1 MKKNMKAIL
10 ALLLAFAMVFSMA
23 ACGSSSSE
31 EPAAEEPAAE
41 EPAEQ
46 GKVLNI
52 WCWNDEFQTRF
63 NDYYPEVEEAAED
76 GSTTTLK
83 DGTVVNWIIEPN
95 ENNNYQTKLDEAL
108 LNQESASDDEKIDLF
123 LVEADYARK
132 YTNSDATMNIAD
144 LNGVLDATADQ
155 YDYTKEVVSDADGN
169 VKGVSWQACPGLI
182 AYRRSI
188 AKDVL
193 GTDDPEKVQEAL
205 ADWDKF
211 AETAKKMAD
220 KGYKMLSG
228 YDDTFRPF
236 YNNDAAPFVE
246 DDKTINIDKNIM
258 EWVKMTKEY
267 TDNGWNNKTSLWQ
280 EDWNKDQGKDSKVF
294 CIPACTWEID
304 FTLTGNADPD
314 QTKDPEKS
322 AWGDYAVCVGP
333 VSWCWGGTWLT
344 AAAGTD
350 NTDLVSDIMIKM
362 TTDPEILNKIATEKG
377 DFVNSKSVIADL
389 AENYEGN
396 DFLGGQNHYALL
408 SDSAANLSLK
418 IASAY
423 DQGIIETM
431 QGSMKDYFDGNADLE
446 KAKANFETAIKE
458 KYPNLETVNWPE
470 E

>member
-1 MKKNMKAIL
+1 MMKKNVKTIL
-10 ALLLAFAMVFSMA
+10 VLLLAFAMVFSMA
-23 ACGSSSSE
+23 ACGGNGGSESE
-31 EPAAEEPAAE
+31 EPAEEA
-41 EPAEQ
+41 AEQ

-108 LNQESASDDEKIDLF
+108 LNQESASADEKIDLF

-144 LNGVLDATADQ
+144 LNGVVDATADQ

-188 AKDVL
+188 AKEVL

>member
-1 MKKNMKAIL
+1 MMKKNVKTIL
-10 ALLLAFAMVFSMA
+10 VLLLAFAMVFSMA
-23 ACGSSSSE
+23 ACGGNGGSESE
-31 EPAAEEPAAE
+31 EPAEEA
-41 EPAEQ
+41 AEQ

-63 NDYYPEVEEAAED
+63 NDYYPEVKEVAKD
-76 GSTTTLK
+76 GSTTTLN
-83 DGTVVNWIIEPN
+83 DGTTVNWIVEPN
-95 ENNNYQTKLDEAL
+95 EGNNYQTKLDEAL
-108 LNQESASDDEKIDLF
+108 LKQADAAADDKIDLF

-132 YTNSDATMNIAD
+132 YTNSEATMNIAD
-144 LNGVLDATADQ
+144 LDGVLDATSDQ
-155 YDYTKEVVSDADGN
+155 YEYTKEVVSDADGN

-193 GTDDPEKVQEAL
+193 GTDDPAEVQKAL
-205 ADWDKF
+205 ADWDTF
-211 AETAKKMAD
+211 EDTAEKMKA

-236 YNNDAAPFVE
+236 YNNDKAPFVE
-246 DDKTINIDKNIM
+246 DGKTVNIDKNIM
-258 EWVKMTKEY
+258 DWVKMTKEY
-267 TDNGWNNKTSLWQ
+267 TEKGYNNKTSLWG

-314 QTKDPEKS
+314 GTKDPEKS

-344 AAAGTD
+344 AATGTD
-350 NTDLVSDIMIKM
+350 NTELVADIMTKM
-362 TTDPEILNKIATEKG
+362 TTDPDILKKIAEEKG
-377 DFVNSKSVIADL
+377 DFVNSKAVIDDL
-389 AENYEGN
+389 AKNYEGN
-396 DFLGGQNHYALL
+396 SFLGGQNHYALL
-408 SDSAANLSLK
+408 SDSAAGLSLK

-431 QGSMKDYFDGNADLE
+431 QASMKDYFDGNADLD

-458 KYPNLETVNWPE
+458 KYPELETVNWPE
-470 E
+470 D

>member
-1 MKKNMKAIL
+1 MMKKNVKTIL
-10 ALLLAFAMVFSMA
+10 VLLLAFAMVFSMA
-23 ACGSSSSE
+23 ACGGNGGSESE
-31 EPAAEEPAAE
+31 EPAEEA
-41 EPAEQ
+41 AEQ

-108 LNQESASDDEKIDLF
+108 LNQESASADEKIDLF

-144 LNGVLDATADQ
+144 LNGVADATADQ

-188 AKDVL
+188 AKEVL

-267 TDNGWNNKTSLWQ
+267 TDNGWNNKTSLWA

-350 NTDLVSDIMIKM
+350 NTDLISDIMIKM
-362 TTDPEILNKIATEKG
+362 TTDPEILKKIATEKG
-377 DFVNSKSVIADL
+377 DFVNSQSVIADL

-431 QGSMKDYFDGNADLE
+431 QGAMKDYYDGNADLE

-470 E
+470 

>member
-1 MKKNMKAIL
+1 MMKKNVKTIL
-10 ALLLAFAMVFSMA
+10 VLLLAFAMVFSMA
-23 ACGSSSSE
+23 ACGGNGGSESE
-31 EPAAEEPAAE
+31 EPAEEA
-41 EPAEQ
+41 AEQ

-108 LNQESASDDEKIDLF
+108 LNQESASADEKIDLF

-144 LNGVLDATADQ
+144 LNGVVDATADQ

-188 AKDVL
+188 AKEVL

-267 TDNGWNNKTSLWQ
+267 TDNGWNNKTSLWA

-362 TTDPEILNKIATEKG
+362 TTDPEILKKIATEKG
-377 DFVNSKSVIADL
+377 DFVNSQSVIADL

-431 QGSMKDYFDGNADLE
+431 QSAMKDYYDGNADLE

-470 E
+470 

>member
-1 MKKNMKAIL
+1 MMKKNVKTIL
-10 ALLLAFAMVFSMA
+10 VLLLAFAMVFSMA
-23 ACGSSSSE
+23 ACGGNGGSESE
-31 EPAAEEPAAE
+31 EPAEEA
-41 EPAEQ
+41 AEQ

-108 LNQESASDDEKIDLF
+108 LNQESASADEKIDLF

-144 LNGVLDATADQ
+144 LNGVADATADQ

-188 AKDVL
+188 AKEVL

-267 TDNGWNNKTSLWQ
+267 TDNGWNNKTSLWA

-362 TTDPEILNKIATEKG
+362 TTDPEILKKIATEKG
-377 DFVNSKSVIADL
+377 DFVNSQSVIADL

-431 QGSMKDYFDGNADLE
+431 QSAMKDYYDGNADLE

-470 E
+470 

>member
-1 MKKNMKAIL
+1 MMKKNVKTIL
-10 ALLLAFAMVFSMA
+10 VLLLAFAMVFSMA
-23 ACGSSSSE
+23 ACGGNGGSE
-31 EPAAEEPAAE
+31 SEKPAEEA
-41 EPAEQ
+41 AEQ

-108 LNQESASDDEKIDLF
+108 LNQESASADEKIDLF

-144 LNGVLDATADQ
+144 LNGVADATADQ
-155 YDYTKEVVSDADGN
+155 YDYTKEVVSDAEGN

-267 TDNGWNNKTSLWQ
+267 TDNGWNNKTSLWA

-362 TTDPEILNKIATEKG
+362 TTDPEILKKIATEKG
-377 DFVNSKSVIADL
+377 DFVNSQSVIADL

-431 QGSMKDYFDGNADLE
+431 QSAMKDYYDGNADLD

-470 E
+470 

>member
-31 EPAAEEPAAE
+31 APAADEPAAE

-211 AETAKKMAD
+211 AETAKAMAD

>member
-1 MKKNMKAIL
+1 MKKNLKAVL
-10 ALLLAFAMVFSMA
+10 VLVLAFAMVFTMA
-23 ACGSSSSE
+23 ACGSKGGE
-31 EPAAEEPAAE
+31 KKAE

-63 NDYYPEVEEAAED
+63 NDYYPEVKEVAKD
-76 GSTTTLK
+76 GSTTTLN
-83 DGTVVNWIIEPN
+83 DGTTVNWIVEPN
-95 ENNNYQTKLDEAL
+95 EGNNYQTKLDEAL
-108 LNQESASDDEKIDLF
+108 LKQADAAADDKIDLF

-132 YTNSDATMNIAD
+132 YTNSEATMNIAD
-144 LNGVLDATADQ
+144 LDGVLDATSDQ
-155 YDYTKEVVSDADGN
+155 YEYTKEVVSDADGN

-193 GTDDPEKVQEAL
+193 GTDDPAEVQKAL
-205 ADWDKF
+205 ADWDTF
-211 AETAKKMAD
+211 EDTAEKMKA

-236 YNNDAAPFVE
+236 YNNDKAPFVE
-246 DDKTINIDKNIM
+246 DGKTVNIDKNIM
-258 EWVKMTKEY
+258 DWVKMTKEY
-267 TDNGWNNKTSLWQ
+267 TEKGYNNKTSLWG

-314 QTKDPEKS
+314 GTKDPEKS

-344 AAAGTD
+344 AATGTD
-350 NTDLVSDIMIKM
+350 NTELVADIMTKM
-362 TTDPEILNKIATEKG
+362 TTDPDILKKIAEEKG
-377 DFVNSKSVIADL
+377 DFVNNKAVIDDL
-389 AENYEGN
+389 AKNYEGN
-396 DFLGGQNHYALL
+396 SFLGGQNHYALL
-408 SDSAANLSLK
+408 SDSAAGLSLK

-431 QGSMKDYFDGNADLE
+431 QASMKDYFDGNADLD

-458 KYPNLETVNWPE
+458 KYPELETVNWPE
-470 E
+470 D

>member
-31 EPAAEEPAAE
+31 APAADEPAAE

-267 TDNGWNNKTSLWQ
+267 TDNGWNNKTSLWA

-294 CIPACTWEID
+294 CLPACTWEID

>member
-1 MKKNMKAIL
+1 MKKNLKAVL
-10 ALLLAFAMVFSMA
+10 VLVLAFAMVFTMA
-23 ACGSSSSE
+23 ACGSKGGE
-31 EPAAEEPAAE
+31 KKAE

-63 NDYYPEVEEAAED
+63 NDYYPEVKEVAKD

-83 DGTVVNWIIEPN
+83 DGTTVNWIVEPN
-95 ENNNYQTKLDEAL
+95 EGNNYQTKLDEAL
-108 LNQESASDDEKIDLF
+108 LKQADAAADDKIDLF

-132 YTNSDATMNIAD
+132 YTNSEATMNIAD
-144 LNGVLDATADQ
+144 LDGVLDATSDQ
-155 YDYTKEVVSDADGN
+155 YEYTKEVVSDADGN

-193 GTDDPEKVQEAL
+193 GTDDPAEVQKAL
-205 ADWDKF
+205 ADWDTF
-211 AETAKKMAD
+211 EDTAEKMKA

-236 YNNDAAPFVE
+236 YNNDKAPFVE
-246 DDKTINIDKNIM
+246 DGKTVNIDENIM
-258 EWVKMTKEY
+258 DWVKMTKEY
-267 TDNGWNNKTSLWQ
+267 TEKGYNNKTSLWGD
-280 EDWNKDQGKDSKVF
+280 DWNKDQGKDSKVF

-314 QTKDPEKS
+314 GTKDPEKS

-350 NTDLVSDIMIKM
+350 NTDLISDIMIKM
-362 TTDPEILNKIATEKG
+362 TTDPEILKKIATEKG
-377 DFVNSKSVIADL
+377 DFVNSQSVIADL

-431 QGSMKDYFDGNADLE
+431 QSAMKDYYDGNADLD

-470 E
+470 

>member
-1 MKKNMKAIL
+1 MMKKNVKTIL
-10 ALLLAFAMVFSMA
+10 VLLLAFAMVFSMA
-23 ACGSSSSE
+23 ACGGNGGSESE
-31 EPAAEEPAAE
+31 EPAEEA
-41 EPAEQ
+41 AEQ

-108 LNQESASDDEKIDLF
+108 LNQESASADEKIDLF

-144 LNGVLDATADQ
+144 LNGVADATADQ

-188 AKDVL
+188 AKEVL

-267 TDNGWNNKTSLWQ
+267 TDNGWNNKTSLWA

-350 NTDLVSDIMIKM
+350 NTDLISDIMIKM
-362 TTDPEILNKIATEKG
+362 TTDPEILKKIATEKG
-377 DFVNSKSVIADL
+377 DFVNSQSVIADL

-431 QGSMKDYFDGNADLE
+431 QGAMKDYFDGNADLE

-470 E
+470 

>member
-1 MKKNMKAIL
+1 MKKNFKAVL
-10 ALLLAFAMVFSMA
+10 VLVLAFAMVFTMA
-23 ACGSSSSE
+23 ACGNKGGNEGGE
-31 EPAAEEPAAE
+31 EET
-41 EPAEQ
+41 EQ

-63 NDYYPEVEEAAED
+63 NDYYPEVKEVAKD
-76 GSTTTLK
+76 GSTTTLN
-83 DGTVVNWIIEPN
+83 DGTVVNWIVEPN
-95 ENNNYQTKLDEAL
+95 DGNNYQTKLDEAL
-108 LNQESASDDEKIDLF
+108 LKQADASADEKIDLF

-132 YTNSDATMNIAD
+132 YTNSDATMNVAD
-144 LNGVLDATADQ
+144 LKGVLDATSDQ
-155 YDYTKEVVSDADGN
+155 YEYTKEVVSDADGN

-267 TDNGWNNKTSLWQ
+267 TEKGWNNKTSLWG

-314 QTKDPEKS
+314 GTKDPEKS

-350 NTDLVSDIMIKM
+350 NVDLVSDIMIKM

-377 DFVNSKSVIADL
+377 DFVNSQKVIADL

-408 SDSAANLSLK
+408 SDSAAGLSLK

-431 QGSMKDYFDGNADLE
+431 QASMKDYFDGNADLD

-470 E
+470 

>member
-31 EPAAEEPAAE
+31 APAADEPAAE

>member
-1 MKKNMKAIL
+1 MKKNVKTIL
-10 ALLLAFAMVFSMA
+10 VLLLAFAMVFSMA
-23 ACGSSSSE
+23 ACGGNGGSESE
-31 EPAAEEPAAE
+31 EPAEEA
-41 EPAEQ
+41 AEQ

-108 LNQESASDDEKIDLF
+108 LNQESASADEKIDLF

-144 LNGVLDATADQ
+144 LNGVADATADQ

-188 AKDVL
+188 AKEVL

-267 TDNGWNNKTSLWQ
+267 TDNGWNNKTSLWA

-362 TTDPEILNKIATEKG
+362 TTDPEILKKIATEKG
-377 DFVNSKSVIADL
+377 DFVNSQSVIADL

-431 QGSMKDYFDGNADLE
+431 QSAMKDYYDGNADLE

-470 E
+470 